1 MNVFY
6 NEEGIGDTL
15 IVSLKDLPRER
26 QGFEKK
32 GDVVRLFDHESK
44 ETAGYNLFHVSNYGS
59 VEGNGV
65 LEVTENLAAFINQ
78 VLRTNGFDEEVAH
91 DDRPDFV
98 VGYVK
103 EKEKHPDADKLSVC
117 QVDVGD
123 EELQIVCGAPNVEA
137 GQKVVVARVGAV
149 MPGGTLIKEAN
160 LRGVDSYGMICS
172 PRELALPNAPQ
183 KKGILVLDDEYKV
196 GQGFFKQHHN

>member
-137 GQKVVVARVGAV
+137 GQKVVVARVGTV